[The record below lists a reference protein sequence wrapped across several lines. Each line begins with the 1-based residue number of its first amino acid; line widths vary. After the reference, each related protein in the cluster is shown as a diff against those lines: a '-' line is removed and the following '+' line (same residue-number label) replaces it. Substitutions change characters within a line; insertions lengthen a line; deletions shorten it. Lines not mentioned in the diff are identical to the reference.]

1 MKPNFVAD
9 VYEAKILEL
18 GHAARYCTREVDPKK
33 TSKDCLWEL
42 AQHEKAEI
50 IVCGNHGRKGPKC
63 DETVLG
69 SAIQHLSMSNLFP
82 CVIIKDRK
90 ARSQKPDGCLRYGV
104 CFDGSP
110 KAIKVLDLVLRIMR
124 KTDKLMTI
132 TVSEEGVHTKEQVT
146 SLVTDKCSKVGISK
160 FEIKVLPTEAHHN
173 TFEIIKKFLVY

>member
-1 MKPNFVAD
+1 MFNAETDHVVVAHISDKRKDYLPWNMKPNFVAD

-18 GHAARYCTREVDPKK
+18 GHAARYCSRETDPKK
-33 TSKDCLWEL
+33 TSKETLWDL
-42 AQHEKAEI
+42 AAAEKVDI

-82 CVIIKDRK
+82 CIIVKDRK

-104 CFDGSP
+104 CYDGSP
-110 KAIKVLDLVLRIMR
+110 KANKVLDLVLRIMR

-132 TVSEEGVHTKEQVT
+132 TVAE
-146 SLVTDKCSKVGISK
+146 
-160 FEIKVLPTEAHHN
+160 
-173 TFEIIKKFLVY
+173 